1 MRVNG
6 TKSVK
11 HVLTVIRGQRNGGSR
26 RGVAM
31 DDRILDVQDLRVVF
45 QTDFGKRTVT
55 DDISFHVDRNEM
67 LGVVGESGCG
77 KSVTSMAVMGL
88 LPKNG
93 NAEKGRIIFEGRDLL
108 KLKPRELDQIRGK
121 DLTMVFQD
129 ALAGLNPV
137 FTVGNQ
143 LTEQIRAHEHISR
156 AEAEKRGTEI
166 LGRMGIPDPAQAM
179 KKYPHEMSGGMRQR
193 VMIAMA
199 LACGP
204 ELMIADEPTTALDVT
219 IQAQIMQVIRKARQ
233 ELHMSV
239 LLITHDIGLVAQNAD
254 RVMVMYA
261 GQIIEEAPVR
271 ALFSRPMHPYTQ
283 ALLAA
288 APGIDDSEDRRL
300 ASIRGTVPQQYDEIR
315 GCRFRDRCPYATEA
329 CGEPQAFRE
338 LDAQHF
344 VRCWRA
350 GDTTVMSDRVT
361 AG

>member
-156 AEAEKRGTEI
+156 AEAEKRG
-166 LGRMGIPDPAQAM
+166 LLNL
-179 KKYPHEMSGGMRQR
+179 K
-193 VMIAMA
+193 
-199 LACGP
+199 
-204 ELMIADEPTTALDVT
+204 TTADAMPYICDKKNVDMLT
-219 IQAQIMQVIRKARQ
+219 SHGIF
-233 ELHMSV
+233 
-239 LLITHDIGLVAQNAD
+239 T
-254 RVMVMYA
+254 
-261 GQIIEEAPVR
+261 EAEI
-271 ALFSRPMHPYTQ
+271 FSRCDIMLENYIKTVNIEAVTMVDMARKEIIP
-283 ALLAA
+283 AVAKFAA
-288 APGIDDSEDRRL
+288 DTASAVAVKKSVSKVACKYETSLVSQLSELIDEMDASTTKLEAAISKLKGISDTMSASE
-300 ASIRGTVPQQYDEIR
+300 
-315 GCRFRDRCPYATEA
+315 
-329 CGEPQAFRE
+329 
-338 LDAQHF
+338 F
-344 VRCWRA
+344 VR
-350 GDTTVMSDRVT
+350 DTMLSAMNKLRST
-361 AG
+361 ADKAEVITSETYWPFPAYDKLLFGV

>member
-1 MRVNG
+1 
-6 TKSVK
+6 
-11 HVLTVIRGQRNGGSR
+11 
-26 RGVAM
+26 
-31 DDRILDVQDLRVVF
+31 
-45 QTDFGKRTVT
+45 
-55 DDISFHVDRNEM
+55 
-67 LGVVGESGCG
+67 
-77 KSVTSMAVMGL
+77 
-88 LPKNG
+88 
-93 NAEKGRIIFEGRDLL
+93 
-108 KLKPRELDQIRGK
+108 
-121 DLTMVFQD
+121 
-129 ALAGLNPV
+129 
-137 FTVGNQ
+137 
-143 LTEQIRAHEHISR
+143 
-156 AEAEKRGTEI
+156 
-166 LGRMGIPDPAQAM
+166 
-179 KKYPHEMSGGMRQR
+179 
-193 VMIAMA
+193 MIAMA

-239 LLITHDIGLVAQNAD
+239 LLITHDIGLEAQNAD

-350 GDTTVMSDRVT
+350 GDTTVTSDRVT